1 MKLYGLSRDEFSLNL
16 QMYERSNYEFE
27 ELNLV
32 KQGSKFV
39 EST

>member
-1 MKLYGLSRDEFSLNL
+1 MKLYGLRRDEFSLNL
-16 QMYERSNYEFE
+16 HMYECSNYEFE
-27 ELNLV
+27 EFNLV